1 MAEQLTPE
9 PTNTTNT
16 SAPVSK
22 APPLAPK
29 RYGLIRRVLRAVF
42 WSALLTFST
51 VALLLFAALSW
62 FNSSTGRYWLVDAI
76 NRSQVMHIAAI
87 DGSFWSEL
95 QIKQFNI
102 KTSAMSVTLD
112 YGVLRWEPYLLM
124 VRDLSLPVVS
134 LGELVINTPPS
145 PPDQPPSPPPS
156 SLSLPFGIHLDELTI
171 AKLRINGTE
180 LNDIAAN
187 ISSNGRFHRLHLK
200 QLRLPQGN
208 LAAALNITG
217 KAPFISAGSFIF
229 SGQLEGK
236 DIRAFGKVEGP
247 LRQLQIEATAEHATL
262 QGRAQLQADLFAPYA
277 YQMVQ
282 HGQLELNGLNPQQWH
297 SAAPNAL
304 LNMKANFTPT
314 KDGLRGQIKVSNHNP
329 GAVDVHK
336 IPVQTTALDFALQ
349 GERFSISR
357 WETQFAGQARL
368 SAQGWVEQ
376 GQLKL
381 NLNAEH
387 LDPKHFWSPQPSGDM
402 SGQVVLNGPWLSP
415 GIKGQISDL
424 QRKANLTLD
433 LAWINPA
440 KERRLAIREARL
452 QRGSSTLHAK
462 GEFNLGGKN
471 DFSADLQLQNVNPAE
486 FAAIPRGSIAG
497 KINVK
502 GSLQPK
508 PQLDLRYVF
517 DDSQFNGQALAG
529 AGQLKLDAQRLSQSE
544 FWLSLGANKLSANGS
559 LGGRSDSLNLA
570 LQMPNLAQ
578 IGPQFRGKLSGSAT
592 LSGAM
597 TQPHIRANLE
607 IEQLDTPFDLRLNH
621 GHINAAISSDLS
633 GPVLLEAQL
642 QKLTLGQTV
651 LDSLIL
657 QAQGSVQ
664 AHELTLVAQGLHE
677 QWPLKVDLRAKGGL
691 NAQQVWTGVVQS
703 LAGQAVVPFKLLNAP
718 QIKVGSQQ
726 FDLGASNLQLGQ
738 SQLQLS
744 TTRWQPGLLETQGQ
758 IQRLAVAEWLAV
770 AKVANPSSDLVLA
783 GEWNLRQSAVLNG
796 DFKLNRVS
804 GDVQWKDEALKAQ
817 PLTLSKLNLSGQFAM
832 NRFAMQSQL
841 LSQQF
846 GQLAVSGDTLL
857 DLARGGMADNAPLNL
872 AMKGSLPNLAVFAPF
887 LGRDVKLSGKAE
899 LDVKRAGPL
908 KAPQMSGYL
917 RASDLGYSDSNTG
930 VKLQDGLLDIAMSNQ
945 QITLQTFRAR
955 GVAGGEI
962 SGSGA
967 LDFSNG
973 KANGSLNLLAKR
985 FTLVSKPDMLLVV
998 SGQGAMAFK
1007 DNDLAVTGAFKADS
1021 GDIQFQ
1027 ANDVPSL
1034 SNDVI
1039 VLGREKKEAKPLTMK
1054 LHMQLDIDLGDN
1066 LMFRGYG
1073 LESRLA
1079 GKIRLRATPNMLLA
1093 ASGTINTEEGEY
1105 KAYGQ
1110 KLEIERGVLSFQG
1123 PIDNPKLDILAIRRN
1138 QAVEAGVQVKG
1149 SAYSPQVS
1157 LYSDPNVPDAEKI
1170 SWLLFGHGADSMEKS
1185 DGALA
1190 LQLLNSLA
1198 ANGGNGQGL
1207 TDEIFGNLGID
1218 EVGYKSKEEANGTTT
1233 QVVTVSKR
1241 LTKSLRVA
1249 LEKSFNGLSDAVNFT
1264 LQLSRNWSVVSRI
1277 GVDQSSV
1284 DVKYTLSFD

>member
-1 MAEQLTPE
+1 MAEQRSPE
-9 PTNTTNT
+9 SAST
-16 SAPVSK
+16 SDAPASVAK
-22 APPLAPK
+22 ALPAAK

-87 DGSFWSEL
+87 EGSFWSEL
-95 QIKQFNI
+95 QVKQLSI
-102 KTSAMSVTLD
+102 KTDAMALTLD
-112 YGVLRWEPYLLM
+112 YGVLRWEPYLLL
-124 VRDLSLPVVS
+124 VRDLSLPLVS
-134 LGELVINTPPS
+134 LGELAITTPAS
-145 PPDQPPSPPPS
+145 PPDQPPSKPPS
-156 SLSLPFGIHLDELTI
+156 SLSLPLGIHLDELKI
-171 AKLRINGTE
+171 AKLRINGAE
-180 LNDIAAN
+180 LNEIAASV
-187 ISSNGRFHRLHLK
+187 SSNGRFHRLHLN

-208 LAAALNITG
+208 VAAALNITG

-229 SGQLEGK
+229 AGQLEGK

-247 LRQLQIEATAEHATL
+247 LRQLLIDATAEHATL

-282 HGQLELNGLNPQQWH
+282 HGQLELTGLNPQQWH
-297 SAAPNAL
+297 DAAPAAV
-304 LNMKANFTPT
+304 LNIKANFVPA
-314 KDGLRGQIKVSNHNP
+314 KDGLTGQIKVSNQTP
-329 GAVDVHK
+329 GAIDSHK
-336 IPVQTTALDFALQ
+336 IPLQTTALDFALH
-349 GERFSISR
+349 GERLNISR
-357 WETQFAGQARL
+357 WETQFMGQSRL
-368 SAQGWVEQ
+368 NAQGWVEQ

-387 LDPKHFWSPQPSGDM
+387 LDPKQFWSPQPSGDM
-402 SGQVVLNGPWLSP
+402 SGQIVLNGPWLSP
-415 GIKGQISDL
+415 GIKGQINDL

-433 LAWINPA
+433 LGWINPA
-440 KERRLAIREARL
+440 KERRLAIREVRL
-452 QRGSSTLHAK
+452 QRGSSAVLAK
-462 GEFNLGGKN
+462 GEFNLAGKN
-471 DFSADLQLQNVNPAE
+471 DFSADLQLKNLNPAE
-486 FAAIPRGSIAG
+486 FAEIPRGSIAG
-497 KINVK
+497 KVNVK
-502 GSLQPK
+502 GVLRPK
-508 PQLDLRYVF
+508 PQLDLRYAF
-517 DDSQFNGQALAG
+517 ENSQFNGQPLAG
-529 AGQLKLDAQRLSQSE
+529 IGQLKLDAQRISQSD

-559 LGGRSDSLNLA
+559 LGTQSDRFNLT
-570 LQMPNLAQ
+570 LQMPNLAL
-578 IGPQFRGKLSGSAT
+578 IGPQFHGKLSGAAT
-592 LSGAM
+592 LSGAL

-607 IEQLDTPFDLRLNH
+607 VEQLETPFALRLNH

-633 GPVLLEAQL
+633 GPMLLEAQL
-642 QKLTLGQTV
+642 QKMTLGATV
-651 LDSLIL
+651 LDSLML

-664 AHELTLVAQGLHE
+664 AHELSLAAQGQHE
-677 QWPLKVDLRAKGGL
+677 QLPLKVDLHAKGGL
-691 NAQQVWTGVVQS
+691 NAQQLWSGVLQS
-703 LAGQAVVPFKLLNAP
+703 LTGQAVVPFKLLNAP
-718 QIKVGSQQ
+718 QIKLGSQQ
-726 FDLGASNLQLGQ
+726 FELGSSNLQLGQ

-744 TTRWQPGLLETQGQ
+744 LTRWQPGLLETQGQ
-758 IQRLAVAEWLAV
+758 IQRLALAEWLAV
-770 AKVANPSSDLVLA
+770 AKITNPSTDLLLV
-783 GEWNLRQSAVLNG
+783 GDWNLRQSAVLNG
-796 DFKLNRVS
+796 DFKLNRLS
-804 GDVQWKDEALKAQ
+804 GDVVWKDEALKAQ
-817 PLTLSKLNLSGQFAM
+817 ALTLSKLNLTGQFAM
-832 NRFAMQSQL
+832 SRFALHSQL
-841 LSQQF
+841 VSQQF
-846 GQLAVSGDTLL
+846 GQLAVSGDTQL
-857 DLARGGMADNAPLNL
+857 DLARAGMAENAPLNL
-872 AMKGSLPNLAVFAPF
+872 AIKGNLPNLAVFAPF

-908 KAPQMSGYL
+908 KVPQFSGYL
-917 RASDLGYSDSNTG
+917 RGSDLAYSDSNAG
-930 VKLQDGLLDIAMSNQ
+930 VKLQDGLIDIALNNQ
-945 QITLQTFRAR
+945 QIALQNFRAK
-955 GVAGGEI
+955 GVANGEI
-962 SGSGA
+962 SAAGA

-1039 VLGREKKEAKPLTMK
+1039 VVGREKKETKPLTMK

-1079 GKIRLRATPNMLLA
+1079 GKLRLRATPNMQLA

-1123 PIDNPKLDILAIRRN
+1123 PIDNPKLDILAVRRN

-1157 LYSDPNVPDAEKI
+1157 LYSEPNVPDSEKI

-1241 LTKSLRVA
+1241 LTKTLRVA